1 MYYVF
6 NASHLKGVHNT
17 SFPNW
22 NEMINNEITYWSGK
36 LTFSA
41 NFTNS
46 KLNVWKKKLIYLL
59 NVFKLN
65 NNKLWRRF
73 TAFNIGGAFL
83 ELSQISTMEFF
94 CENN

>member
-6 NASHLKGVHNT
+6 NASHLKGVHNA

-22 NEMINNEITYWSGK
+22 NEMVKNEITYWSGK

-41 NFTNS
+41 NFNNS
-46 KLNVWKKKLIYLL
+46 KLNVWKKIDSSAECAQAQQQQAR
-59 NVFKLN
+59 
-65 NNKLWRRF
+65 RRF

-83 ELSQISTMEFF
+83 ELSQTSTMKFF